1 MVLYVGL
8 SAFAFL
14 SSGFFV
20 QFAPYPD
27 MIQVNTIFA
36 LGINHKTAP
45 VALREKLAFAPEQVP
60 DALHQLASKLEISDA
75 VILSTCNRTEL
86 YFSGAA
92 EQAEQ
97 VLHWLAGFHQLQLTE
112 LQQHL
117 YLYQQQDAVNHLMRV
132 AAGLDSLVLG
142 EPQILG
148 QVKQAYNQSR
158 QAGTINP
165 QFERLFQKTFAVAKA
180 VRTETEIGA
189 NAVSVAFAAVSLA
202 KQIFGKLEKVRVL
215 LIGAGET
222 IELVARHLTEQGA
235 TSLSVAN
242 RTYERAEAL
251 ARQFNAQVL
260 TLSQVPARLH
270 EADIVISSTASTLPI
285 VGKGMVEQALKQRK
299 HKPMFLVDLAVPR
312 DIEEQVT
319 ELEDAYLYTVDDLQ
333 TIVAENLNNR
343 QQAAEQAGVLVQSG
357 SAEFMQWLQLQDK
370 ADWLRDYRQ
379 RCEEVKTELLN
390 RAQKQLAAGQEPE
403 KVMAELANKLSN
415 RLMHSPTRTIRH
427 LLQSEQPES
436 TELVK
441 LLIDL

>member
-1 MVLYVGL
+1 M
-8 SAFAFL
+8 A
-14 SSGFFV
+14 
-20 QFAPYPD
+20 
-27 MIQVNTIFA
+27 IFA

-60 DALHQLASKLEISDA
+60 EALQQLSATLRLADA

-86 YFSGAA
+86 YFSGDA
-92 EQAEQ
+92 EQSVQ
-97 VLHWLAGFHQLQLTE
+97 VLHWLARFHQLNLAE

-117 YLYQQQDAVNHLMRV
+117 YLYRDQDAVQHLMRV

-165 QFERLFQKTFAVAKA
+165 QFERLFQKTFSVAKE
-180 VRTETEIGA
+180 VRTETDIGA
-189 NAVSVAFAAVSLA
+189 NAVSVAFAAVTLA

-222 IELVARHLTEQGA
+222 IELVAKHLTEQGA
-235 TSLSVAN
+235 RHLSVAN
-242 RTYERAEAL
+242 RTYERAESL
-251 ARQFNAQVL
+251 AKQFDAQVL
-260 TLSQVPARLH
+260 TLSQVPARLAD
-270 EADIVISSTASTLPI
+270 ADIVISSTASTLPI

-312 DIEEQVT
+312 DIEQQVA

-333 TIVAENLNNR
+333 SIVAQNLNNR
-343 QQAAEQAGVLVQSG
+343 QQAAEQAGVMITSG
-357 SAEFMQWLQLQDK
+357 AADFQQWLQLQDK

-379 RCEEVKTELLN
+379 RCEQVKAELLA
-390 RAQKQLAAGQEPE
+390 RAQNQLAAGQDPE
-403 KVMAELANKLSN
+403 KVMAELATKLSN
-415 RLMHSPTRTIRH
+415 RLMHSPTRAIRQ
-427 LLQSEQPES
+427 LLQSDQPEAS
-436 TELVK
+436 ELVK
-441 LLIDL
+441 VLVDL

>member
-1 MVLYVGL
+1 
-8 SAFAFL
+8 
-14 SSGFFV
+14 
-20 QFAPYPD
+20 
-27 MIQVNTIFA
+27 MIQVMAIFA

-60 DALHQLASKLEISDA
+60 EALQQLSATLRLADA

-86 YFSGAA
+86 YFSGDA
-92 EQAEQ
+92 EQSEQ
-97 VLHWLAGFHQLQLTE
+97 VLHWLARFHQLNLAE

-117 YLYQQQDAVNHLMRV
+117 YLYRDQDAVQHLMRV

-165 QFERLFQKTFAVAKA
+165 QFERLFQKTFSVAKE
-180 VRTETEIGA
+180 VRTETDIGA
-189 NAVSVAFAAVSLA
+189 NAVSVAFAAVTLA

-222 IELVARHLTEQGA
+222 IELVAKHLTEQGA
-235 TSLSVAN
+235 RHLSVAN
-242 RTYERAEAL
+242 RTYERAESL
-251 ARQFNAQVL
+251 AKQFDAQVL
-260 TLSQVPARLH
+260 TLSQVPARLAD
-270 EADIVISSTASTLPI
+270 ADIVISSTASTLPI

-312 DIEEQVT
+312 DIEQQVA

-333 TIVAENLNNR
+333 SIVAQNLNNR
-343 QQAAEQAGVLVQSG
+343 QQAAEQAGVMITSG
-357 SAEFMQWLQLQDK
+357 AADFQQWLQLQDK

-379 RCEEVKTELLN
+379 RCEQVKAELLA
-390 RAQKQLAAGQEPE
+390 RAQNQLAAGQDPE
-403 KVMAELANKLSN
+403 KVMAELATKLSN
-415 RLMHSPTRTIRH
+415 RLMHSPTRAIRQ
-427 LLQSEQPES
+427 LLQSDQPEAS
-436 TELVK
+436 ELVK
-441 LLIDL
+441 VLVDL

>member
-1 MVLYVGL
+1 M
-8 SAFAFL
+8 A
-14 SSGFFV
+14 
-20 QFAPYPD
+20 
-27 MIQVNTIFA
+27 IFA

-60 DALHQLASKLEISDA
+60 EALQQLSATLRLADA

-86 YFSGAA
+86 YFSGDA
-92 EQAEQ
+92 EQSEQ
-97 VLHWLAGFHQLQLTE
+97 VLHWLARFHQLNLAE

-117 YLYQQQDAVNHLMRV
+117 YLYRDQDAVQHLMRV

-165 QFERLFQKTFAVAKA
+165 QFERLFQKTFSVAKE
-180 VRTETEIGA
+180 VRTETDIGA
-189 NAVSVAFAAVSLA
+189 NAVSVAFAAVTLA

-222 IELVARHLTEQGA
+222 IELVAKHLTEQGA
-235 TSLSVAN
+235 RHLSVAN
-242 RTYERAEAL
+242 RTYERAESL
-251 ARQFNAQVL
+251 AKQFDAQVL
-260 TLSQVPARLH
+260 TLSQVPARLAD
-270 EADIVISSTASTLPI
+270 ADIVISSTASTLPI

-312 DIEEQVT
+312 DIEQQVA

-333 TIVAENLNNR
+333 SIVAQNLNNR
-343 QQAAEQAGVLVQSG
+343 QQAAEQAGVMITSG
-357 SAEFMQWLQLQDK
+357 AADFQQWLQLQDK

-379 RCEEVKTELLN
+379 RCEQVKAELLA
-390 RAQKQLAAGQEPE
+390 RAQNQLAAGQDPE
-403 KVMAELANKLSN
+403 KVMAELATKLSN
-415 RLMHSPTRTIRH
+415 RLMHSPTRAIRQ
-427 LLQSEQPES
+427 LLQSDQPEAS
-436 TELVK
+436 ELVK
-441 LLIDL
+441 VLVDL